1 MNPIARS
8 SNRAIDILQAVAG
21 RMKSGIHRINTTSI
35 NLMTLFMDDIIKMFI
50 DSNGIESVDPIVYIL
65 KSKKKELYM

>member
-1 MNPIARS
+1 
-8 SNRAIDILQAVAG
+8 
-21 RMKSGIHRINTTSI
+21 MKSGIHRINTTSI